1 MVAHPSS
8 RETTGF
14 ATVLRL
20 RDLDCCVTLAKTR
33 VKGILIPEH
42 RISGVLY
49 VVTRPILGVPQD
61 VVSRAYLTRHR
72 DAMRLA

>member
-14 ATVLRL
+14 ATVLWL
-20 RDLDCCVTLAKTR
+20 RDLDWCVTLAKTR

-42 RISGVLY
+42 RIRGVLY

>member
-14 ATVLRL
+14 ATILWLLGSRLL
-20 RDLDCCVTLAKTR
+20 RDARHTR

-42 RISGVLY
+42 WIPGVLY
-49 VVTRPILGVPQD
+49 VATRPILGVQQD